1 MDVEFYGLWMFMVD
15 ISINNMKNNY
25 SYVKIRMFS
34 NGLFEKNNI
43 HITEG
48 LAGHHP
54 AGTPFWTSP
63 GMGDLS
69 LNMSCDLGGFNHW
82 IGFLGKILTGNH
94 GFLPSNLS
102 GFPVNFPIIQFY
114 DSNMNF

>member
-1 MDVEFYGLWMFMVD
+1 
-15 ISINNMKNNY
+15 MKNNY

-34 NGLFEKNNI
+34 NGLFEKTNI

-69 LNMSCDLGGFNHW
+69 LNMSCDLVGFNHW

-94 GFLPSNLS
+94 GFYHQIDRAFRFQFSHH
-102 GFPVNFPIIQFY
+102 PIHLEKYESQW
-114 DSNMNF
+114 NGLW